1 MLNEYEVIPTLP
13 THDLKRARRFYEDVL
28 GFVAHTVENEGVI
41 YGTGTGRFM
50 VFPSAFSGMSQ
61 ATAMAFQVPHDAFDA
76 EVAALREAGITLD
89 TFEFA
94 DAIWEDGVMHLGEER
109 GVWFRDPDGNTI
121 SVETH

>member
-1 MLNEYEVIPTLP
+1 MLSDYEVIPTLP
-13 THDLKRARRFYEDVL
+13 THDLKRAREFYEGVL
-28 GFVAHTVENEGVI
+28 GFVAHVVENEGVI
-41 YGTGTGRFM
+41 YNTGLSRFM
-50 VFPSAFSGMSQ
+50 VYPSSFSGTCQ
-61 ATAMAFQVPHDAFDA
+61 ATTMAFQVPHDDFDA
-76 EVAALREAGITLD
+76 EVVALREAGIDLD

>member
-1 MLNEYEVIPTLP
+1 MLSDYEVIPTLP
-13 THDLKRARRFYEDVL
+13 TSDLKRARAFYEQVL

-41 YGTGTGRFM
+41 YNTGTSRFM
-50 VFPSAFSGMSQ
+50 VYPSAFGGTNR
-61 ATAMAFQVPHDAFDA
+61 ATTMAFQVPHEQFDA
-76 EVAALREAGITLD
+76 EVAALREAGVTLD

-94 DAIWEDGVMHLGEER
+94 DAVWEDGVMHLGEER

>member
-1 MLNEYEVIPTLP
+1 MLSDYEVIPTLP
-13 THDLKRARRFYEDVL
+13 TSDLKRARAFYEQVL

-41 YGTGTGRFM
+41 YNTGTSRFM
-50 VFPSAFSGMSQ
+50 VYPSAFGGTNQ
-61 ATAMAFQVPHDAFDA
+61 ATTMAFQVPHAQFDA
-76 EVAALREAGITLD
+76 EVAALREAGVTLD

-94 DAIWEDGVMHLGEER
+94 DAVWEDGVMHLGEER